1 MTTNENLL
9 PGTLIEY
16 KTAGNTPA
24 TAWLLHHVGGLTP
37 KTIGLRVVGEA
48 DEYNKD
54 CNRGVEFTLYV
65 KPRGRAKVIQLPENA
80 PTEKFVP
87 PTNKGTKHVGLSPE
101 NVAYAEEMAGYVK
114 PRVASSHSECSH
126 ESSKAARAACRKQRA
141 ASA

>member
-24 TAWLLHHVGGLTP
+24 TAWLLYHVAGLTD
-37 KTIGLRVVGEA
+37 KSIGLRVVGEA

-65 KPRGRAKVIQLPENA
+65 KPRGRAKVIQLPEID

-87 PTNKGTKHVGLSPE
+87 PAD
-101 NVAYAEEMAGYVK
+101 VANDTGNAVRAERRAAREAT
-114 PRVASSHSECSH
+114 PRVAGSHADCTH
-126 ESSKAARAACRKQRA
+126 EKSKAGRAACRKARA
-141 ASA
+141 TA